1 MALSSILRIYRAR
14 LRVRAALVQELLA
27 ILGLAVGVA
36 LLFSS
41 QVASTSLN
49 SSVARLSRDLVG
61 QMQWQLEARGPQGF
75 PAGVLGTVRA
85 TPGVAEGLPV
95 LEEQADGIGRR
106 GCESVELLGSAPQF
120 AHAGGPLLRHFSAEK
135 LERQEALALPAPV
148 AAEMGAA
155 SLLPIEIQVGTR
167 VTSTLLGATLQQA

>member
-75 PAGVLGTVRA
+75 PAGVLATVRA
-85 TPGVAEGLPV
+85 TPGVAEALPV
-95 LEEQADGIGRR
+95 LEEQADVIGPR
-106 GCESVELLGSAPQF
+106 GRESVELLGSAPQF
-120 AHAGGPLLRHFSAEK
+120 GPAVGPLLPLFSPEE
-135 LERQEALALPAPV
+135 LERQEARALPTPV
-148 AAEMGAA
+148 AATIGAQ
-155 SLLPIEIQVGTR
+155 SLLP
-167 VTSTLLGATLQQA
+167 